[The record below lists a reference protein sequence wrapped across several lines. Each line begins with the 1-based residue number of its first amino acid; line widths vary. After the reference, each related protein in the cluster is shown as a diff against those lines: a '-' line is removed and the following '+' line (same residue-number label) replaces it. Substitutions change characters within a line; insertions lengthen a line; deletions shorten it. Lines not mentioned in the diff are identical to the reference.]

1 MKTLFDVLG
10 WVGTWGMIVV
20 VILAISPAQD
30 SDGKDWDWWIPFT
43 GSSIIATAV
52 IFIALWAVY
61 G

>member
-1 MKTLFDVLG
+1 
-10 WVGTWGMIVV
+10 MIVV